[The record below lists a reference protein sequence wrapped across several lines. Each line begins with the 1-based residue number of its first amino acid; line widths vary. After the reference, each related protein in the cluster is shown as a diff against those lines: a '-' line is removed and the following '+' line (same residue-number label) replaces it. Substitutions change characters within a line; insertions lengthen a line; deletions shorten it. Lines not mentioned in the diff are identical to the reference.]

1 MPTNASFLENIFV
14 IHVKNGYEERKLH
27 IDAHLPRRG
36 IKHFEYIL
44 DGDIADLSNDL
55 ILDKFNT
62 EALSLSEIS
71 CFYKHYLA
79 YLEILK
85 RNLNSALIIEDD
97 AFLSKSTPKVL
108 KKLSLILEQKENYLI
123 NIEGNNRSVP
133 LLMRRKGKLIY
144 KTNHTKLTGGYIIDK
159 IAAEKLVRRIQTSI
173 SSLPIDS
180 YHTAMRENLNYNIYW
195 LEPPIVEQGSKNGLF
210 KSVLSNREKSTVKH
224 ISSKFRNFYQKWIV
238 TNLSPKRYKGFI
250 D

>member
-1 MPTNASFLENIFV
+1 MSKNTSFLENIFV

-27 IDAHLPRRG
+27 IDTHLPKRG

-44 DGDIADLSNDL
+44 DGDIADLSHDL
-55 ILDKFNT
+55 ILKKFDT

-79 YLEILK
+79 YLEVIK
-85 RNLNSALIIEDD
+85 RDLNSALIIEDD

-108 KKLSLILEQKENYLI
+108 KALFLILEKKENYLI
-123 NIEGNNRSVP
+123 NIESNNRSVP
-133 LLMRRKGKLIY
+133 FIMKKKGKLIY
-144 KTNHTKLTGGYIIDK
+144 KTNHTKLAGGYIIDK
-159 IAAEKLVRRIQTSI
+159 ITAKKLVKEIQTSI

-180 YHTAMRENLNYNIYW
+180 YHTAMRANLNYDIYW

-210 KSVLSNREKSTVKH
+210 KSVLSNRRKSTLKH

-238 TNLSPKRYKGFI
+238 TNLNPKRYKGFI